1 MILSGK
7 EIEHHNIVTSTMLK
21 KEVTYRSVLT
31 VSKGCSRET
40 SVAHIQAVAGTN
52 AVECSSVYCLC
63 RPYHGSMSVLQAQNM
78 LVLKVLAHHFLFF
91 CKVIQLAV

>member
-21 KEVTYRSVLT
+21 KEVTYRPVLT

-63 RPYHGSMSVLQAQNM
+63 QALSWQHECFTSSVHGCAESSSSS
-78 LVLKVLAHHFLFF
+78 FF
-91 CKVIQLAV
+91 DFC

>member
-21 KEVTYRSVLT
+21 KEVTYRPVLT

-52 AVECSSVYCLC
+52 A
-63 RPYHGSMSVLQAQNM
+63 
-78 LVLKVLAHHFLFF
+78 K
-91 CKVIQLAV
+91 